1 VERLSANVSERDD
14 MPTELDH
21 GRRHFLGRAAMTLA
35 AARFG
40 MLDRL
45 RAEGASAS
53 LAEALA
59 EAGTPEANERE
70 SRQLAA
76 LSQATGWLN
85 SAPLSETSL
94 LGKVVLVQFGTYT
107 CINWLRTLPYV
118 RAWAQ
123 KYGQRLT
130 VIGVHTPEFA
140 FEKNLDNVRRALQQ
154 MKIDFP
160 IAVDND
166 YAIWRAFNNQYWPA
180 LYFIDARGRLRQQ
193 HFGEGEYE
201 RSEMAIQKLLAETSA
216 RAEDQGFVSVN
227 ATGFELPA
235 DWGNLRS
242 PEIYLGHDRTENFSS
257 PGGAALARRR
267 VYAAPTRLELNRWA
281 LAGEWTMANQATVL
295 NRAGGR
301 IVCRFHAR
309 DVHLVMGPLRQES
322 AVRFRV
328 SMDGQPPGPAHGLD
342 VDDRGSGTV
351 REQRLYQLIRQPG
364 PIVDRTFE
372 IEFLDAGVE
381 AFAFTFG

>member
-1 VERLSANVSERDD
+1 
-14 MPTELDH
+14 MPGELDH
-21 GRRHFLGRAAMTLA
+21 GRRRFLGNAAMTLA

-40 MLDRL
+40 ML
-45 RAEGASAS
+45 
-53 LAEALA
+53 
-59 EAGTPEANERE
+59 GTSEANEAEARE
-70 SRQLAA
+70 LAA
-76 LSQATGWLN
+76 LGRATGWLN
-85 SAPLSETSL
+85 SPPLSATSL

-118 RAWAQ
+118 RAWDQ
-123 KYGQRLT
+123 KYRQGLA

-140 FEKNLDNVRRALQQ
+140 FEKNLENVRRAVQQ
-154 MKIDFP
+154 MRIDYP
-160 IAVDND
+160 IAIDND
-166 YAIWRAFNNQYWPA
+166 YAIWRAFNNRYWPA
-180 LYFIDARGRLRQQ
+180 LYLIDARGRLRQH

-201 RSEMAIQKLLAETSA
+201 RSEVAIQQLLAEAGTSSVGA
-216 RAEDQGFVSVN
+216 GVVSV
-227 ATGFELPA
+227 AGSGVEVAA

-242 PEIYLGHDRTENFSS
+242 PEIYLGHDRTDNFSS
-257 PGGAALARRR
+257 PGGAALGRRR
-267 VYAAPTRLELNRWA
+267 TYAAPTRLGLNQWA
-281 LAGEWTMANQATVL
+281 LAGEWTMANQPAVL
-295 NRAGGR
+295 SRAPGR

-328 SMDGQPPGPAHGLD
+328 SMEGQPPGPARGLD

-372 IEFLDAGVE
+372 IEFLDGGVE